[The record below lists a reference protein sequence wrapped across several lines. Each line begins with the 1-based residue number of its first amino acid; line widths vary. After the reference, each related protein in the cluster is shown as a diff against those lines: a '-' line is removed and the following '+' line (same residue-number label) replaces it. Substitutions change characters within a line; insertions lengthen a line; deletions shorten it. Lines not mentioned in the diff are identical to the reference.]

1 MSVNLSFAEYCK
13 RSTHNK
19 DTFDDQTPMFLSRI
33 KLSTGEKMLL
43 FHEDNKLPYPHE
55 MDGVPYELEDPTE
68 TSLDF
73 VKVNREMK
81 EAQGTPIY
89 LEKKA
94 VVEQVL
100 TMLMGYVGSI
110 YVIPPQKSE

>member
-55 MDGVPYELEDPTE
+55 MDGVPYELGDPTE
-68 TSLDF
+68 TSLDY
-73 VKVNREMK
+73 VKVCREFRL
-81 EAQGTPIY
+81 APNFFG
-89 LEKKA
+89 KKS
-94 VVEQVL
+94 
-100 TMLMGYVGSI
+100 GVGSSFGDVNGI
-110 YVIPPQKSE
+110 C